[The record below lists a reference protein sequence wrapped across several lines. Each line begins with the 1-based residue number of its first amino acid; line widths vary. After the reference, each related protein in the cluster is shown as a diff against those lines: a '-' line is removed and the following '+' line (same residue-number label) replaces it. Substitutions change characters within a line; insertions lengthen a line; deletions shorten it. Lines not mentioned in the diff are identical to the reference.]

1 MSETTPLIKAALNL
15 KVGAG
20 FDVYDGFRSGIPV
33 FILPESWFLTARIFK
48 CTVFGIVDG
57 IIWLIAGL
65 PLGGILTADNRFGQV
80 VAVLVLAELEPF
92 MLDDAGSRGL
102 TVGVVDGGVALKA
115 RLFEQLILKP
125 DGAILQRAE
134 FVGKVGINGAGVN
147 NLISQCVQRVLV
159 LEVIGVQPHIDAV
172 QKVGPPSSH
181 LSLFQ
186 IHQISQITNRI
197 RNF

>member
-1 MSETTPLIKAALNL
+1 
-15 KVGAG
+15 
-20 FDVYDGFRSGIPV
+20 
-33 FILPESWFLTARIFK
+33 
-48 CTVFGIVDG
+48 
-57 IIWLIAGL
+57 
-65 PLGGILTADNRFGQV
+65 
-80 VAVLVLAELEPF
+80 

-102 TVGVVDGGVALKA
+102 TVGVVGGGVALKA

-172 QKVGPPSSH
+172 EKVGPPSSH